1 MIVIDSQEFDV
12 DVISLKRKAEVLD
25 KYAKRNPSGVLLHGV
40 IGVYFNYELQF
51 GPGIDPDEYQRLW
64 DKLTEPTEFHTVT
77 VPDIRGAY
85 TFRAYFSNIGDELVR
100 IDGNT
105 SLFKGLTVNF
115 IAQSPA
121 RR

>member
-1 MIVIDSQEFDV
+1 MIVIDSQTYNV
-12 DVISLKRKAEVLD
+12 DVVSLKRKAEILD
-25 KYAKRNPSGVLLHGV
+25 KYAKRNPAGVLLHGV
-40 IGVYFNYELQF
+40 IGVYYNYELQF

-77 VPDIRGAY
+77 VPDIRGTY
-85 TFRAYFSNIGDELVR
+85 TFKAYFSNIGDEMVR
-100 IDGNT
+100 VNDNT